1 MLLGCGGD
9 RARDDAPASTSAGAG
24 IESQGAGTDA
34 AVDDDGDEDVGA
46 STGES
51 TSSGGEPDDDGSD
64 GSGPGVFDVPNGGSS
79 GGVLPVDDGCTKV
92 DLLFV
97 VDNSESMLG
106 EQENLIG
113 SFPGFIEAMRTSLVD
128 ADSYHVGVTTTDSNF
143 GNAPD
148 CRLDGALITELQG
161 ENTSASTCGPYASGS
176 SFMTEADTLETAFP
190 CAAQV
195 GTGGIPFERP
205 MDTMRAAISPAMV
218 APGACNDGFVRDDAL
233 LVIVVITD
241 ERDQLSS
248 SVIQNGSAGDPPD
261 WFADVVARKNGV
273 EENIVVLSLVGSPA
287 PNACPENGAEHEGAE
302 TATRIIEFT
311 EMFTHGTVGDVCA
324 PSYAQFFTDAIN
336 VIDVA
341 CEGFTPAG

>member
-1 MLLGCGGD
+1 MACAGD
-9 RARDDAPASTSAGAG
+9 ASRDDLPASTSAGG
-24 IESQGAGTDA
+24 GLDSQGSASGRETEGVDAEDEDEDTDASAGTTSG
-34 AVDDDGDEDVGA
+34 DGGSE
-46 STGES
+46 ES
-51 TSSGGEPDDDGSD
+51 GDSS
-64 GSGPGVFDVPNGGSS
+64 PGVFDVPQGGSS
-79 GGVLPVDDGCTKV
+79 GGMLPLDDGCTKV

-97 VDNSESMLG
+97 VDNSESMMG

-113 SFPGFIEAMRTSLVD
+113 SFGGFIEAMRTTLVD
-128 ADSYHVGVTTTDSNF
+128 AESYHVGVTTTDSNF
-143 GNAPD
+143 GNAPN

-161 ENTSASTCGPYASGS
+161 ENTSGSTCGPYASGS
-176 SFMTEADTLETAFP
+176 SFMTESDALETAFP

-241 ERDQLSS
+241 ERDELSS
-248 SVIQNGSAGDPPD
+248 DVIQNGSAGDPPD
-261 WFADVVARKNGV
+261 WFADVVARKGGV
-273 EENIVVLSLVGSPA
+273 EENVVVLSLVGNPA
-287 PNACPENGAEHEGAE
+287 PNACPQNGAEHEGAE

-311 EMFTHGTVGDVCA
+311 QMFTHGTVGDVCA
-324 PSYAQFFTDAIN
+324 PSYAQFFADAID
-336 VIDVA
+336 VIDIA